1 MTLFFFTISSL
12 SLGNTRIFLSVLP
25 PLKYTATPCFL
36 LMFLMFSHMPGTY
49 GMTMWLLFMGLLV
62 VLLGVCFFSF
72 LCCCLK
78 IFLMAHLGYLHWPS
92 TSSRWISSFSRS
104 LGVEQMVCAL
114 RVKVLMTL
122 YLADKLWLLSHGK

>member
-12 SLGNTRIFLSVLP
+12 SLGDTRIYLSVLP

-36 LMFLMFSHMPGTY
+36 PMFLILSNMPGTY

-92 TSSRWISSFSRS
+92 TSSRWFNSFSRS

-114 RVKVLMTL
+114 CVKVLMTL
-122 YLADKLWLLSHGK
+122 YLADKLWLLSHDK